1 MNIKKIIGWTM
12 FVFIVGGG
20 LTAVWIVNGFLSVIG
35 TILGTAI
42 GIGLGMLICKLT
54 D

>member
-1 MNIKKIIGWTM
+1 MNIKKIIGWAL
-12 FVFIVGGG
+12 FVLVVGGG
-20 LTAVWIVNGFLSVIG
+20 LTAVWIVKGFLSVIG

-54 D
+54 E